1 MNREKILRLTDNI
14 IIVFL
19 TVQIFS
25 VGFSIALSSISFG
38 IWAGLWILQL
48 IFYRDLGLSPEMR
61 NELKILTLFI
71 FAFIVFDVLSRV
83 FAVLPENPLLSLK
96 RYLLF
101 LILYA
106 CIAKI
111 KTGKELYGM
120 LKAVLLATSVISLIE
135 IILFAVALPSYIG
148 KMSLGEIRLD
158 AFAHSITTGEIKMLV
173 FLSLFPLVFVKG
185 ENILPKKYLIP
196 ALALILISLYI
207 TQSRNVFVAV
217 FVCLIITGI
226 VINRKFLFVFLVS
239 AAVLFA
245 VLPTQLR
252 QRITSIADPSH
263 PSNNTRLIMW
273 NVGWK
278 MFLDRPLLGVGDN
291 EFRDVYKTYKE
302 IEFDGEGSHLHSNYI
317 MVLATHGILGM
328 AAYLGFFIVLFLKHL
343 KFYRAKPP
351 GRDKLLVFGCLL
363 AVISFHV
370 SGIFEWNFGDWE
382 ILTLLVFFA
391 SLPFVISNLNAV
403 DARGNGR
410 LH

>member
-1 MNREKILRLTDNI
+1 MNREKILGLTDNI
-14 IIVFL
+14 ILVFL
-19 TVQIFS
+19 TIQIFS

-48 IFYRDLGLSPEMR
+48 IFYRHLGLSDDMKK
-61 NELKILTLFI
+61 ELKIFTLFVL
-71 FAFIVFDVLSRV
+71 AFIVLDVLSRL

-111 KTGKELYGM
+111 KTVKELFGI
-120 LKAVLLATSVISLIE
+120 LKVILSVMAVISLIE
-135 IILFAVALPSYIG
+135 IVIFAAALPSQVG

-158 AFAHSITTGEIKMLV
+158 TFAHSITTGEIKMLV
-173 FLSLFPLVFVKG
+173 LLTLFPLVFVKDS
-185 ENILPKKYLIP
+185 NVLPKKYLIP
-196 ALALILISLYI
+196 ALALIFISLYI

-217 FVCLIITGI
+217 FVCFIITGV
-226 VINRKFLFVFLVS
+226 VINKKFLFVFLVS
-239 AAVLFA
+239 AAVAFA
-245 VLPTQLR
+245 VLPSQLR
-252 QRITSIADPSH
+252 DRITSIADPSH
-263 PSNNTRLIMW
+263 PSNNARLIMW
-273 NVGWK
+273 NIGWK

-291 EFRDVYKTYKE
+291 EFRNVYKTYKE
-302 IEFDGEGSHLHSNYI
+302 IESEGEGSHLHSNYM
-317 MVLATHGILGM
+317 MVLATHGILGF
-328 AAYLGFFIVLFLKHL
+328 AAYLGIFIVLFLKHL

-351 GRDKLLVFGCLL
+351 GSARLLVFGCIL

-382 ILTLLVFFA
+382 ILTLLVFFS
-391 SLPFVISNLNAV
+391 SLPFVISNLSTA
-403 DARGNGR
+403 DAGGNER